1 MLNLHLSAAPWMTM
15 KMMMMKTTL
24 PSSPQFAPFSSIA
37 IVIILFAATTTNIHC
52 NTATTA
58 ATTTTTMAFY
68 APVSTHC
75 LSTSQLDAFGKIL
88 VKFKHV
94 FFTAS

>member
-24 PSSPQFAPFSSIA
+24 PSSPHLAPFSSIA

-58 ATTTTTMAFY
+58 ATTTTMAFY
-68 APVSTHC
+68 ALVSTHC